1 MEKNTKFRVLVTLR
15 AGGEEAE
22 AIQERDTQEAFDN
35 ISNVLLFGGGDT
47 DKLWIMYTFCRV

>member
-47 DKLWIMYTFCRV
+47 DKL